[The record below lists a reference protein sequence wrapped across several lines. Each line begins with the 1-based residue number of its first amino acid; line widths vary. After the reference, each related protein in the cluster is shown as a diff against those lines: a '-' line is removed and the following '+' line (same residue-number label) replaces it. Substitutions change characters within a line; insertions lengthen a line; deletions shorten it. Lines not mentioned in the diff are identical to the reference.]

1 MTSRSANA
9 EQAYRWNG
17 EGGRYWIDHRE
28 RLLAGHRNLHRHL
41 LRGAALASGE
51 RVLDVGC
58 GCGGTTLLAARA
70 AH

>member
-28 RLLAGHRNLHRHL
+28 RLLAGHRNLHPHL
-41 LRGAALASGE
+41 LRGAALTCTE
-51 RVLDVGC
+51 RVLDV
-58 GCGGTTLLAARA
+58 A
-70 AH
+70 